1 MGNKRT
7 ISDEPFPEYDEKY
20 LEERYF
26 YYPNAFN
33 GKRRFNKKFSLDL
46 KEKQIEQQ
54 ILSEQQ
60 TQKYLNNKSVKKVII
75 IKNKIINIVF

>member
-1 MGNKRT
+1 MGNNRSV
-7 ISDEPFPEYDEKY
+7 SDEPYPEHDEKY
-20 LEERYF
+20 LEERF
-26 YYPNAFN
+26 FDYPVAFN

-46 KEKQIEQQ
+46 SEKEIEQH

-60 TQKYLNNKSVKKVII
+60 TEKYLNNKSAKRVII

>member
-1 MGNKRT
+1 MSP
-7 ISDEPFPEYDEKY
+7 IPEHDEKY

-26 YYPNAFN
+26 DYPIAFN

-54 ILSEQQ
+54 ILSDQQ
-60 TQKYLNNKSVKKVII
+60 TEKYL
-75 IKNKIINIVF
+75 KINQ

>member
-1 MGNKRT
+1 MSP
-7 ISDEPFPEYDEKY
+7 IPEHDEKY
-20 LEERYF
+20 LEERF
-26 YYPNAFN
+26 FDYPIAFN

-60 TQKYLNNKSVKKVII
+60 TEKYLNNKSVKRVII

>member
-1 MGNKRT
+1 MSP
-7 ISDEPFPEYDEKY
+7 IPEHDEKY

-26 YYPNAFN
+26 DYPIAFN

-60 TQKYLNNKSVKKVII
+60 TEKYLNNKSVKRVII